1 MSYYGPGVLAAIP
14 VTSYQPMYPVEQP
27 HPQVH
32 QQQFYAPQPVAFN
45 DQTQAYVTSPP
56 PHYGPPQ

>member
-1 MSYYGPGVLAAIP
+1 
-14 VTSYQPMYPVEQP
+14 MYPVEQP